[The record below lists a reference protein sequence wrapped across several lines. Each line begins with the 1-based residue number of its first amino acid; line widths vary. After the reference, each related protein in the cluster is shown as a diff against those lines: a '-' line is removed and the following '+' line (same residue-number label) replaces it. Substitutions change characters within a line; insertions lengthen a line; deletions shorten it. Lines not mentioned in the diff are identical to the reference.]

1 MLSAAAYGAYAVS
14 ATSPVFGVYKVDCP
28 ADSDTYIG
36 ISTTRTPEFSG
47 VVEGVQT
54 ANFKIVAKGEPQ
66 WATNKFVYV
75 ASSQP
80 NHYYLKFTSGEL
92 EGAWFDIKS
101 NDAYSLEI
109 EIGSAE
115 LAKVA
120 AGDSF
125 QIIPHWTM
133 STLFPDGGG
142 FLKATKIAATAG
154 ASILYK
160 NTAFENGVVYPT
172 GANKA
177 ALESFS
183 FRERGSAVGWR
194 DAKKNDASDAV
205 IEPNA
210 FLKVAQPADGS
221 SSITISGTIP
231 MCATSFE
238 IFTMEGESGT
248 ETQDIYLSVPSAT
261 DIALSEL
268 TTVLIDSGAL
278 VPSTGVAANP
288 TDAIYVYGNERSGK
302 NLAADKLVFYRKRG
316 SVAKWMDDNRND
328 ADSLTLKAGTAIVI
342 RKKADTTPVAYRC
355 IFKPNYTK

>member
-1 MLSAAAYGAYAVS
+1 
-14 ATSPVFGVYKVDCP
+14 
-28 ADSDTYIG
+28 
-36 ISTTRTPEFSG
+36 
-47 VVEGVQT
+47 
-54 ANFKIVAKGEPQ
+54 
-66 WATNKFVYV
+66 
-75 ASSQP
+75 
-80 NHYYLKFTSGEL
+80 
-92 EGAWFDIKS
+92 
-101 NDAYSLEI
+101 
-109 EIGSAE
+109 
-115 LAKVA
+115 
-120 AGDSF
+120 
-125 QIIPHWTM
+125 
-133 STLFPDGGG
+133 
-142 FLKATKIAATAG
+142 
-154 ASILYK
+154 
-160 NTAFENGVVYPT
+160 
-172 GANKA
+172 
-177 ALESFS
+177 
-183 FRERGSAVGWR
+183 
-194 DAKKNDASDAV
+194 
-205 IEPNA
+205 
-210 FLKVAQPADGS
+210 
-221 SSITISGTIP
+221 

>member
-1 MLSAAAYGAYAVS
+1 MLSTVVCGVYAAS

-36 ISTTRTPEFSG
+36 IPTTRTPEFSG
-47 VVEGVQT
+47 VVEGIQT

-66 WATNKFVYV
+66 WAANKFVYS
-75 ASSQP
+75 AGSQP

-172 GANKA
+172 GANNA
-177 ALESFS
+177 ALSSFYY
-183 FRERGSAVGWR
+183 RERGTNIGWR
-194 DAKKNDASDAV
+194 NGNNKDASDEV
-205 IEPNA
+205 VEPNA
-210 FLKVAQPADGS
+210 FFQVSQPDAES
-221 SSITISGTIP
+221 SVSYSGTIP
-231 MCATSFE
+231 MCATSFVL
-238 IFTMEGESGT
+238 FTSENDGEVVN
-248 ETQDIYLSVPSAT
+248 QDVYLAVPSAV
-261 DIALSEL
+261 DFQLSEL
-268 TTVLIDSGAL
+268 TSCLVDSGAF
-278 VPSTGVAANP
+278 VPSTGIATSPV
-288 TDAIYVYGNERSGK
+288 DSIYVFANENLGK
-302 NLAADKLVFYRKRG
+302 NLAPDDTCFYRSRG
-316 SVAKWMDDNRND
+316 ATKKWLDRNRAD
-328 ADSLTLKAGTAIVI
+328 ADSRIIKAGTALII
-342 RKKADTTPVAYRC
+342 TKKAGAEPVAYRC
-355 IFKPNYTK
+355 KFTPSYVSK

>member
-172 GANKA
+172 GANNA
-177 ALESFS
+177 ALSSFYY
-183 FRERGSAVGWR
+183 RERGTNVGWR
-194 DAKKNDASDAV
+194 NRNNEDASDEV
-205 IEPNA
+205 VEPNA
-210 FLKVAQPADGS
+210 FFQVSQPAAES
-221 SSITISGTIP
+221 SVSYSGTIP
-231 MCATSFE
+231 MCATSFVL
-238 IFTMEGESGT
+238 FTSENDGKVVN
-248 ETQDIYLSVPSAT
+248 QDIYLAVPSAV
-261 DIALSEL
+261 DFQLSEL
-268 TTVLIDSGAL
+268 TSCLVDSGAF
-278 VPSTGVAANP
+278 VPSTGIATSPVDSIYIFAN
-288 TDAIYVYGNERSGK
+288 EKSGK
-302 NLAADKLVFYRKRG
+302 NLAPDNACFYRSRG
-316 SVAKWMDDNRND
+316 STQKWLDRNRTD
-328 ADSLTLKAGTAIVI
+328 ADSLIIKAGTALII
-342 RKKADTTPVAYRC
+342 TKKAEAEPVAYRC
-355 IFKPNYTK
+355 KFIPNYVSK